1 MSSGAKQDRKAQ
13 YFARVQQLFDEYPQG
28 FVVTADNVSASH
40 LSTVRKLLRQ
50 YNAIVLMG
58 KNTLMRKALRDHVA
72 SNPKVEQVIPL
83 IKGNMGFVLCKGHL
97 KEVLEVLETERVA
110 APAKAGSI
118 SPVDVFIPA
127 GNTGLEPTQTSFL
140 QALNIATKIARGQIE
155 ILKEV
160 HLLKVDQKVGSSE
173 AALLQK
179 LNINPFTYGLSVVQV
194 FDDGRVYAPK
204 VLKLTDD
211 DIVKKFMVGVTR
223 IASISLA
230 IGYPTLAAL
239 PHAIINGFKRI
250 AAISLATDYDIEQ
263 TAELK
268 ALLSDPEALAKAA
281 AAAAAAS
288 GPAAGGE
295 AKKEEAAAEEEEE
308 ESEEGMGFDLFD

>member
-1 MSSGAKQDRKAQ
+1 MPSGDKGSRKAA
-13 YFARVQQLFDEYPQG
+13 YFSRVQQLFDEYPQA
-28 FVVTADNVSASH
+28 FVVTVDNVSAAH
-40 LSTVRKLLRQ
+40 LSRVRKLLRQ
-50 YNAIVLMG
+50 YNALVLMG
-58 KNTLMRKALRDHVA
+58 KNTLMRKAIRDHVE
-72 SNPKVEQVIPL
+72 SNPKLESVVPL

-110 APAKAGSI
+110 APAKAGAI
-118 SPVDVFIPA
+118 APVDVFIPA

-155 ILKEV
+155 ILKDV
-160 HLLKVDQKVGSSE
+160 HILSVGQKVGSSE

-179 LNINPFTYGLSVVQV
+179 LNISPFTYGLGVEHV
-194 FDDGRVYAPK
+194 FDEGRVYAPL

-211 DIVKKFMVGVTR
+211 DIIQKFMSGVTR
-223 IASISLA
+223 VASLSLA
-230 IGYPTLAAL
+230 LSFPTLAAV
-239 PHAIINGFKRI
+239 PHVLINGFKKI

-263 TAELK
+263 TKDLK

-288 GPAAGGE
+288 SAGAGE
-295 AKKEEAAAEEEEE
+295 AKKEEAKEASDDE
-308 ESEEGMGFDLFD
+308 ESEEGMDFDLFG